1 VIEKRIL
8 MISNFFPPD
17 AVGGAERVLFNTAK
31 SLAERGY
38 ALRVLARQ
46 CHETEEDTNIEFE
59 VHRRLRFHGAHP
71 QNLAGRI
78 RHLLFE
84 EYFDSENAKIV
95 REEIKDFKPD
105 LLYLNALTGLSH
117 SPLWTAAQSGIPLII
132 HLHDYWLRDALSHKK
147 LGWLNKILFSMLKN
161 YLIVTVSEAVR
172 RLVINSGVA
181 PEKVVTVLNALSE
194 DFPVLDENEI
204 NMRRGA
210 VYCGRISRAKG
221 LHIIASTGTDVDV
234 YGNGDKEY
242 LEECIKK
249 SESRIHYKGCIS
261 HSEVTDVFRRY
272 AISILPSL
280 WMESCPLVLL
290 ESMASGCVPIASD
303 IGGIPEVLG
312 RGEDSAGL
320 LIPPGDA
327 QALEEAGKFL
337 LDNDSVR
344 LDYAKRG
351 IQRVKRLFNW
361 QNYVDRIEKNI
372 NEMILDQTE

>member
-1 VIEKRIL
+1 
-8 MISNFFPPD
+8 M
-17 AVGGAERVLFNTAK
+17 
-31 SLAERGY
+31 
-38 ALRVLARQ
+38 
-46 CHETEEDTNIEFE
+46 
-59 VHRRLRFHGAHP
+59 
-71 QNLAGRI
+71 
-78 RHLLFE
+78 
-84 EYFDSENAKIV
+84 
-95 REEIKDFKPD
+95 
-105 LLYLNALTGLSH
+105 
-117 SPLWTAAQSGIPLII
+117 
-132 HLHDYWLRDALSHKK
+132 
-147 LGWLNKILFSMLKN
+147 
-161 YLIVTVSEAVR
+161 
-172 RLVINSGVA
+172 
-181 PEKVVTVLNALSE
+181 
-194 DFPVLDENEI
+194 
-204 NMRRGA
+204 
-210 VYCGRISRAKG
+210 
-221 LHIIASTGTDVDV
+221 HIIASTGTDVDV

-280 WMESCPLVLL
+280 WMEPCPLVLL